1 MDRENQPVEDEMSWD
16 GMAGKGR
23 SGSTRSK
30 VPHFGISS
38 WARRKIGIF
47 DPGCG
52 TQWIGQLAIHLSHSP
67 PASQSTSLTPDAMS
81 RQLDNVNPT
90 IFAPTHA
97 SSSRQKSGKA
107 LLWDEHAEGY
117 AEIDGGRGA
126 EGSEGETDE
135 REEIDS
141 EEVFGASGSASADFT
156 IVAAPL
162 ISDRPTPLH
171 HRSGTSRLAR
181 AAPRGQ
187 S

>member
-1 MDRENQPVEDEMSWD
+1 
-16 GMAGKGR
+16 
-23 SGSTRSK
+23 
-30 VPHFGISS
+30 VPHFGIS
-38 WARRKIGIF
+38 KIKTF
-47 DPGCG
+47 DPACG
-52 TQWIGQLAIHLSHSP
+52 TVGEWIGQLGGLAWDGIERSCFISDYLSYSPSEVHLVATQIAQH
-67 PASQSTSLTPDAMS
+67 AMS

-117 AEIDGGRGA
+117 AEVDTDGGLGP

-141 EEVFGASGSASADFT
+141 EEVFGASGCASAGFT
-156 IVAAPL
+156 GVAAPL
-162 ISDRPTPLH
+162 IPDRPTPLH

-187 S
+187 SRGHTRLG